1 MKTVLARES
10 GKGTRRVGNRM
21 RQTERKGSQMNPRV
35 RASLEARVRVLK
47 AMAHPT
53 RLYIVEELAKRERCV
68 HELTDMVGADM
79 STVSKHLSILKSVG
93 LVRDEK
99 RGAEVHYRLR
109 MPCLTQFFDCIEAV
123 LTSAA
128 DDLRCVRS
136 K

>member
-1 MKTVLARES
+1 MKTDIAGES
-10 GKGTRRVGNRM
+10 RKGARRVGSRM
-21 RQTERKGSQMNPRV
+21 RHMERKGSQMSPRV

-68 HELTDMVGADM
+68 HELTDMIGADM

-93 LVRDEK
+93 LVRIEK
-99 RGAEVHYRLR
+99 RGVEVYYRLR
-109 MPCLTQFFDCIEAV
+109 MPCLTQFLDCVEAV